1 MTVRAYYDL
10 DVWKKAMDLVISIY
24 EVSASFPREEIFGL
38 TSQLRR
44 SAVSVPSNVAEGHSR
59 KSTAEFL
66 RHISIAQGSL
76 GELET
81 QLLICE
87 RLGYLKSTRREELA
101 QVSAEIGRML
111 SGLQVALVSKRRRE
125 GAS

>member
-10 DVWKKAMDLVISIY
+10 DVWKKAVDLVVAIY
-24 EVSASFPREEIFGL
+24 EVSASFPRNEMFGL
-38 TSQLRR
+38 TSQVRR

-76 GELET
+76 SELET
-81 QLLICE
+81 QLVI
-87 RLGYLKSTRREELA
+87 S
-101 QVSAEIGRML
+101 SAEIGRML
-111 SGLQVALVSKRRRE
+111 NGLQAALASKRRRE

>member
-1 MTVRAYYDL
+1 MAVRAYYDL
-10 DVWKKAMDLVISIY
+10 DVWKKAVDLVVAIY
-24 EVSASFPREEIFGL
+24 ELSASFPREEMFGL
-38 TSQLRR
+38 TSQVRR

-76 GELET
+76 SELET
-81 QLLICE
+81 QLVICE
-87 RLGYLKSTRREELA
+87 RLGYLKSDRREGLLRS
-101 QVSAEIGRML
+101 SAEIGRML
-111 SGLQVALVSKRRRE
+111 NGLQAALASKRRRE